1 MNIVPLRVSQ
11 LLLLCL
17 PLMVKVYESMDAF
30 GPTALPKLLDAG
42 VIDVVLRGTQSPN
55 SNVSSVHYRNY

>member
-1 MNIVPLRVSQ
+1 
-11 LLLLCL
+11 
-17 PLMVKVYESMDAF
+17 MVKVYESMDAF

-55 SNVSSVHYRNY
+55 SNVSSMHYNNF